1 MWTQNLS
8 SDVDA
13 SAAIREIE
21 NIGYTIEIK
30 YDLLLATKGTAKWY
44 IYNRD
49 QLVNRLQT
57 AQPWSNSNN
66 SAGSPPKHD
75 TDRTRTTPDERQ
87 SQSVQELESE
97 VNRLRERGK
106 LAVKQRDE
114 WERRA
119 LAAEAR
125 TMELAR
131 SASQAEGD
139 PRFRQLR
146 QMLAQEFH
154 PDHAKAEGLEKMVRQ
169 EIFKQLWPKVEE
181 ITNGRKSR

>member
-21 NIGYTIEIK
+21 NPGYTIEIK
-30 YDLLLATKGTAKWY
+30 HDLVLATKGTIKWY
-44 IYNRD
+44 INNRD
-49 QLVNRLQT
+49 QLVNWLKAKR
-57 AQPWSNSNN
+57 AWSKSNN
-66 SAGSPPKHD
+66 SAESPPKHD

-87 SQSVQELESE
+87 SPSVQDLESE
-97 VNRLRERGK
+97 INRLRERGK

-119 LAAEAR
+119 LAAETR
-125 TMELAR
+125 VKELVR
-131 SASQAEGD
+131 SAPQAEGD
-139 PRFRQLR
+139 LRFKLLR
-146 QMLAQEFH
+146 QMIAQEFH

-181 ITNGRKSR
+181 ITSGRKSG